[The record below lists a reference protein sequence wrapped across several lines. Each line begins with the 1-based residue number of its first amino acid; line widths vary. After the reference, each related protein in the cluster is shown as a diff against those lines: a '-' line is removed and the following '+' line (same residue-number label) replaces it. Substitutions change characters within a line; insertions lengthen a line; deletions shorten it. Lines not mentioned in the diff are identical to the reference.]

1 MRRSR
6 TESIIHWVSLILC
19 TVGLLSIYG
28 WLVHNISN
36 TRAEV
41 VQLQQ
46 VLDELKAGNAELE
59 VENAQL
65 YQDFCQEAEWLQ
77 ECQLSLQSEDAE
89 RQLSVES
96 IDKILKV
103 KK

>member
-1 MRRSR
+1 MIRSR
-6 TESIIHWVSLILC
+6 TESIIHWCSLILC

-28 WLVHNISN
+28 WLVRNINN

-41 VQLQQ
+41 EQLQQ

-59 VENAQL
+59 MENARL
-65 YQDFCQEAEWLQ
+65 YADFCQEAEWLQ
-77 ECQLSLQSEDAE
+77 ECQLSLQSDDAE

-96 IDKILKV
+96 INKIIGV
-103 KK
+103 HQ